1 MSGPV
6 TPEPHIVCPRCSY
19 QIPLTGSLAAPLPEA
34 ARKEFHEQLAVK
46 ETEFASAAV
55 DFAKHAPTYSITSSA
70 RPSIESGT
78 LMPSALAAFRLTINW
93 TFVDCCTGKSAG
105 LSPFNILPARIP
117 AVR

>member
-34 ARKEFHEQLAVK
+34 ARKEFHEQLTSRKPSSPVPPW
-46 ETEFASAAV
+46 TSQN
-55 DFAKHAPTYSITSSA
+55 HAPPYSITWSA

-78 LMPSALAAFRLTINW
+78 LMPSALAALRLTIN
-93 TFVDCCTGKSAG
+93 
-105 LSPFNILPARIP
+105 
-117 AVR
+117 